1 MRNPALI
8 GFKPFTAA
16 VRCCVADG
24 YGEGFAPPSVVSQFS
39 ILHFQLETLSRPRRS
54 YLLAS
59 MGLRQILAQTPATRK
74 RRSGHPFF
82 DARQKMFWRPSK
94 VFLTF
99 VKITSVPSARRKK
112 PPNIMHQGA
121 FDHEKFCLRPCKV
134 FPRPCKV
141 FLRACK
147 VCMCPPKK
155 GIALWRNKTIHRKP
169 LICSDLCA

>member
-24 YGEGFAPPSVVSQFS
+24 YGEGFAPPSVVSPFSILHFQFSIFNFQFSILHFQFSILHFQFSILHFQFSILNFQFS

-59 MGLRQILAQTPATRK
+59 MGLRQISAQTPATRK

-82 DARQKMFWRPSK
+82 DARQKMF
-94 VFLTF
+94 
-99 VKITSVPSARRKK
+99 
-112 PPNIMHQGA
+112 
-121 FDHEKFCLRPCKV
+121 
-134 FPRPCKV
+134 
-141 FLRACK
+141 
-147 VCMCPPKK
+147 
-155 GIALWRNKTIHRKP
+155 
-169 LICSDLCA
+169 